1 MANCELHPGKVTVCS
16 RFKKGK
22 CKMTRQ
28 TTIYKKSDVA
38 KKWYV
43 VDASDKTLGRL
54 ASEIAVIL
62 MGKNKPEFTPNFDCG
77 DFVIVVNCSKVW
89 LTGNKINKKMYYDN
103 KSHNYGGLR
112 TRSAK
117 EMLQNYSTEMVRRAV
132 WGMLPKGSLGKQM
145 IRKLF
150 VYEGPEHDR
159 QDRKPIEVELTA
171 KREK

>member
-1 MANCELHPGKVTVCS
+1 MQ
-16 RFKKGK
+16 
-22 CKMTRQ
+22 RQ

-38 KKWYV
+38 KKWYI
-43 VDASDKTLGRL
+43 VDASDKPLGRL

-62 MGKNKPEFTPNFDCG
+62 MGKNKPEYTPNFDCG

-89 LTGNKINKKMYYDN
+89 LSGNKMTQKKYYDN

-112 TRSAK
+112 VRDAK
-117 EMLQNYSTEMVRRAV
+117 TMVQSYPTEMVRRAV

-145 IRKLF
+145 VRKLYVF
-150 VYEGPEHDR
+150 AEGADEAR
-159 QDRKPIEVELTA
+159 TQKNPIEVELTA